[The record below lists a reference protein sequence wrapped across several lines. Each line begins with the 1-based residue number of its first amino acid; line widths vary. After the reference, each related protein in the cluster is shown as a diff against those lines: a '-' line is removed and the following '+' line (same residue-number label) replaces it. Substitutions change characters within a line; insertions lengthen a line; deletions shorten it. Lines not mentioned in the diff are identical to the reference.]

1 MYLKAL
7 LALWSLAGLVLGLGP
22 PPGVDSNEFRFP
34 SPRIVILGAT
44 GVGKSSLA
52 NVLVGRDKNYDG
64 RRFHD
69 GCFKVAATKD
79 VVTKETCADVGY
91 WLGNTGDG
99 ARFTVIDTPGFGDRL
114 IEEEKTIESLVQ
126 TLRDEIRYINVFV
139 IAFKQTDTRMTYAL
153 RSMISL
159 FEKMFGDGFWDNA
172 ILEATHWSHSNHAAE
187 RRNESIPVITEAWW
201 SAEFNKKL
209 RQEFSL
215 KRDLGAVFIDTYY
228 KEEDPKELN
237 AFNQNTNELFKFAN
251 SSEPFACKDI
261 KIALTEIMEL
271 TKTLDQTQEKVRE
284 KENYISQIVGE
295 RNELKRTLDQYGI
308 TTPHPDS
315 QRRTDDYCTENRCY
329 TPTEFAL
336 FGIGAIVMGVML
348 GVVGISW
355 FKHQCLPDEK
365 EELRDRERELERQ
378 ARLLRESR
386 SYRDDVDNKS
396 APPLKV
402 QESYNEPFDAK
413 YDAKYDQPY
422 DAAGQ
427 TKNGGERSL
436 GNGHLGLDN
445 SRTLIMSAREKDS
458 FHETDF

>member
-1 MYLKAL
+1 MDLNLKAL
-7 LALWSLAGLVLGLGP
+7 LALCSLVDFVLGLGP
-22 PPGVDSNEFRFP
+22 PPGVDGNEFRFP

-126 TLRDEIRYINVFV
+126 TLRDDIRYINVFV

-172 ILEATHWSHSNHAAE
+172 ILEATFWSHGNHAAE
-187 RRNESIPVITEAWW
+187 RRNQSIPMITEAWW
-201 SAEFNKKL
+201 AAEFNKKL

-215 KRDLGAVFIDTYY
+215 KRDLQAVFIDTYY
-228 KEEDPKELN
+228 KEEDPKELK
-237 AFNQNTNELFKFAN
+237 AFNENTNELFKFAN
-251 SSEPFACKDI
+251 SSKPFACKDI

-271 TKTLDQTQEKVRE
+271 SNTLEEAKEKVRL
-284 KENYISQIVGE
+284 KETYISQIVEE
-295 RNELKRTLDQYGI
+295 RNEFKRTLDQYGI

-386 SYRDDVDNKS
+386 SYRDDVDSKS

-402 QESYNEPFDAK
+402 QE
-413 YDAKYDQPY
+413 
-422 DAAGQ
+422 
-427 TKNGGERSL
+427 NGAEWNGVERSL
-436 GNGHLGLDN
+436 GNGHIGFDN
-445 SRTLIMSAREKDS
+445 SRTLIMRDTSERDIGL
-458 FHETDF
+458 HETDF

>member
-1 MYLKAL
+1 MYLKAFQ
-7 LALWSLAGLVLGLGP
+7 ALWILAGYALGLGP
-22 PPGVDSNEFRFP
+22 PPVVDSNEFRFP

-64 RRFHD
+64 RRFSD

-91 WLGNTGDG
+91 WMGNTGDG

-172 ILEATHWSHSNHAAE
+172 ILEATFWSHGNHAAE
-187 RRNESIPVITEAWW
+187 RRNQSIPMITEAWW
-201 SAEFNKKL
+201 AREFNRKL
-209 RQEFSL
+209 QQEFSL
-215 KRDLGAVFIDTYY
+215 KRDLQAVFIDTYY
-228 KEEDPKELN
+228 KEEDPKELR
-237 AFNQNTNELFKFAN
+237 AFNRNTNELFRFAN
-251 SSEPFACKDI
+251 TSKPFACKDI

-271 TKTLDQTQEKVRE
+271 TNSLDQAKEKVRE
-284 KENYISQIVGE
+284 KETYISQIVEE
-295 RNELKRTLDQYGI
+295 RNEFKRTLDQYGI

-315 QRRTDDYCTENRCY
+315 QRHTDDYCTENRCY

-365 EELRDRERELERQ
+365 EELRDRERELDRQ

-386 SYRDDVDNKS
+386 SYRDDVDGKS
-396 APPLKV
+396 SLPTKM
-402 QESYNEPFDAK
+402 QE
-413 YDAKYDQPY
+413 
-422 DAAGQ
+422 
-427 TKNGGERSL
+427 NGLERGL

-445 SRTLIMSAREKDS
+445 SRTHIMRPTSERDIGL
-458 FHETDF
+458 HETDF

>member
-1 MYLKAL
+1 MYLKAF
-7 LALWSLAGLVLGLGP
+7 LALWSLAGLALGLGP

-91 WLGNTGDG
+91 RLGNTGDG
-99 ARFTVIDTPGFGDRL
+99 PRFTVIDTPGFGDRL

-126 TLRDEIRYINVFV
+126 TLRDEIKYINVFV

-159 FEKMFGDGFWDNA
+159 FEKMFGDGFWNNA
-172 ILEATHWSHSNHAAE
+172 ILEATFWSHGNHAAE
-187 RRNESIPVITEAWW
+187 RRNQSVPKITEAWW
-201 SAEFNKKL
+201 AREFNRKL
-209 RQEFSL
+209 QQEFSL
-215 KRDLGAVFIDTYY
+215 KRDLQAVFIDTYY
-228 KEEDPKELN
+228 KEEDPKELK
-237 AFNQNTNELFKFAN
+237 AFNENTNELFKFAN
-251 SSEPFACKDI
+251 SSKPFACKDI

-271 TKTLDQTQEKVRE
+271 SNTLEQAKEKVRE
-284 KENYISQIVGE
+284 KETYISQIVEE
-295 RNELKRTLDQYGI
+295 RNEFKRTLDQYGI

-315 QRRTDDYCTENRCY
+315 QRRSADDYCTENRCY

-365 EELRDRERELERQ
+365 EELRDRERELDRQ
-378 ARLLRESR
+378 QRLLRQTQAQ
-386 SYRDDVDNKS
+386 SYRDDVDGKS
-396 APPLKV
+396 APPTKV
-402 QESYNEPFDAK
+402 QENGIERSLENGHAHPV
-413 YDAKYDQPY
+413 PY
-422 DAAGQ
+422 DAV
-427 TKNGGERSL
+427 
-436 GNGHLGLDN
+436 HLYDNSRMDN
-445 SRTLIMSAREKDS
+445 SRTLIMNDIERVRERDIGL
-458 FHETDF
+458 HETDF